1 MSERNSSKKSKKPR
15 NELSLDQRFKIVE
28 EHEGGNSSVRQLAE
42 KYACGK
48 TQVSNILK
56 NKEKIREEY
65 ERGLPIARKRN
76 RTSQYSDLND
86 SVWEWFKKKNDQH
99 VPVDGPMIQEFAQKA
114 AEHLGYS
121 DFKASSGWLT
131 RFKERHNLSQH
142 KVCGESADVSEDT
155 VASWKERLG
164 SIISGY
170 DPTDIWNLDETG
182 FLFRALP
189 DKSLSEK
196 AKKCKGGKKS
206 KERLTAAL
214 LVSATGER
222 RKPIV
227 IGKYANPRCLKNVN
241 RNDLPCE
248 YFNQAKAWMT
258 SDLLHKILS
267 QLNSFF
273 KSKNRSILLFLD
285 SAGCHPYD
293 LKGRYSNVKLVF
305 FPVNCTS
312 KLQPLDL
319 GVIQN
324 FKVHYKKLLLRHV
337 ITLASEENSASDI
350 AKTLYVLQA
359 MNWMATAW
367 SKVEASTISKCFAA
381 GGISADV
388 AEVDDEGDPFNDLDT
403 ELQDLIEQAAPS
415 CGINTETLIR
425 SEDELPVCYSICNEQ
440 QLLDSISNQSQEIVI
455 EDDGESG
462 SENEESESSSAA
474 CPQTST
480 LKSFAEVVA
489 SVQEIQRFLV
499 QHGQVSLA
507 SDFSSLGDK
516 VSETAVK
523 RRKHQSTL
531 DDYFKKK

>member
-1 MSERNSSKKSKKPR
+1 
-15 NELSLDQRFKIVE
+15 
-28 EHEGGNSSVRQLAE
+28 
-42 KYACGK
+42 
-48 TQVSNILK
+48 
-56 NKEKIREEY
+56 
-65 ERGLPIARKRN
+65 
-76 RTSQYSDLND
+76 
-86 SVWEWFKKKNDQH
+86 
-99 VPVDGPMIQEFAQKA
+99 
-114 AEHLGYS
+114 
-121 DFKASSGWLT
+121 
-131 RFKERHNLSQH
+131 
-142 KVCGESADVSEDT
+142 
-155 VASWKERLG
+155 
-164 SIISGY
+164 
-170 DPTDIWNLDETG
+170 
-182 FLFRALP
+182 
-189 DKSLSEK
+189 
-196 AKKCKGGKKS
+196 
-206 KERLTAAL
+206 
-214 LVSATGER
+214 
-222 RKPIV
+222 
-227 IGKYANPRCLKNVN
+227 
-241 RNDLPCE
+241 
-248 YFNQAKAWMT
+248 MT

-350 AKTLYVLQA
+350 AKTLDALQA

-388 AEVDDEGDPFNDLDT
+388 AEVDDKGDPFNDLDT

-415 CGINTETLIR
+415 CGINTETFIR

-440 QLLDSISNQSQEIVI
+440 QLLDLISNQSQEIVI